1 MEDLSVVKKLAVL
14 SLLGGSLVSGAA
26 SAATCVTGGSGEAS
40 LQEIFD
46 GFTVG
51 PVAGSSS
58 IDTLTDCV
66 PDSLD
71 SIWSITASGGSV
83 ATMIIELA
91 GNKNSNT
98 FGVYDTADSSNRVE
112 LFNGAAAEG
121 SQVVL
126 SIKLDGSVFVNFGD
140 TSFNFAG
147 NSFGY
152 YLGTANNG
160 TFFSNTSL
168 NGDNMSDHMLAY
180 QGIDVDTIQL
190 ADLAAGLWTSNE
202 FVLAWEDVTASK
214 ADFDFNDMVLM
225 VESVQPVPV
234 PAAVWLFGSGLLGLV
249 GIARRKAA

>member
-1 MEDLSVVKKLAVL
+1 MEHFSVVKKLTVL

-26 SAATCVTGGSGEAS
+26 SAATCVTGSSGEAS
-40 LQEIFD
+40 LQDIFD

-66 PDSLD
+66 PDGLD
-71 SIWSITASGGSV
+71 SSWSITASGGSV

-91 GNKNSNT
+91 GNKSTNT
-98 FGVYDTADSSNRVE
+98 FGVYDTADSNNRVE
-112 LFNGAAAEG
+112 LFSGAAATG

-140 TSFNFAG
+140 TTINFAG

-168 NGDNMSDHMLAY
+168 NGVASDHMLAY

-202 FVLAWEDVTASK
+202 YVLAWEDVKARN